1 MVLAEL
7 VELRVAR
14 TGELNQLAG
23 LASGVAVRQAPR
35 PRLRTSVFIT
45 KDSVVVRNRRLNVLH
60 EDANVEA
67 GDLRHGHGM
76 LAPFLGKSAVV
87 VTILA
92 RQKPAEALRKSGM
105 EAAPADDLNHSARVA
120 RARRSLTSSFLHR
133 R

>member
-1 MVLAEL
+1 
-7 VELRVAR
+7 
-14 TGELNQLAG
+14 
-23 LASGVAVRQAPR
+23 
-35 PRLRTSVFIT
+35 
-45 KDSVVVRNRRLNVLH
+45 
-60 EDANVEA
+60 
-67 GDLRHGHGM
+67 M